1 MRMCDVDEHEYEND
15 RIMCVMTQSE
25 ITVSEIDPFDYVP
38 TSICQMFVA
47 HVFIYVVNEMFMIET
62 RIDDDCMH

>member
-25 ITVSEIDPFDYVP
+25 ITVSEIDPFEKVP
-38 TSICQMFVA
+38 TSTCHMFVDQML
-47 HVFIYVVNEMFMIET
+47 IYVVIEKFKYES
-62 RIDDDCMH
+62 